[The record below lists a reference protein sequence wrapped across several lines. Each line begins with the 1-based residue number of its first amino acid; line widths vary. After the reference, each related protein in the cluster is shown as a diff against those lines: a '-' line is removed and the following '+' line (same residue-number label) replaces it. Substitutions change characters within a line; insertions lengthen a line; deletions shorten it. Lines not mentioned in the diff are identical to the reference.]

1 MEDHV
6 HVSILSSRR
15 GCKPGKTNPDCGS
28 TIRMATS
35 NILQLVERAAAASP
49 ERTALRQGDTRLSYA
64 ELVAGV
70 DVMALRLAAAGITAT
85 STFAVLCENCP
96 EILLA
101 YYAAAKLR
109 AVFVPINPALSAVEV
124 GHVIRHSSAAILLH
138 DAELLSVAES
148 AMPDAARR
156 WTFERLATLD
166 VGGGTSSS
174 PATDA
179 TDATADFLVIYTS
192 GSTGTPKAV
201 VFDQSAEIG
210 GNASLIEMWGI
221 AASDITLVALPLG
234 FLYGLSTAAATGLQA
249 GGEIVLLRKFHP
261 RDALKA
267 LVERRATVFHGVPT
281 MFAMML
287 NCAETEGLR
296 VDLGGVRLLISAGAP
311 LAEDLRRRFE
321 ARFGKRI
328 DDYYALT
335 EARPVFGRRFDDPQV
350 PPRGA
355 IGKAGPGVEVLVV
368 GGNGRVLGVREHGE
382 LVVRA
387 PGMFRRYAK
396 APELT
401 ERARGPLG
409 FRTGDI
415 GFYDEQGYFY
425 IAGRIKDIIIRGGAN
440 ISPAEVEN
448 ALSSHP
454 DVQLAGVVGAP
465 DSTFGEVVAAFVTLR
480 PGASVTAKE
489 LIEHCGRQLAGF
501 KVPASVRVI
510 PTMPLGSTGKID
522 KNALKLRLLR
532 TAT

>member
-6 HVSILSSRR
+6 HASVLSSRR
-15 GCKPGKTNPDCGS
+15 GGKQDTTKPDCGS
-28 TIRMATS
+28 TLRMATS
-35 NILQLVERAAAASP
+35 DILQPIRRAAAASP
-49 ERTALRQGDTRLSYA
+49 ERTALRQGDTRLTYA

-70 DVMALRLAAAGITAT
+70 DVMALRLAAAGVTAA
-85 STFAVLCENCP
+85 STFAVLCENRP
-96 EILLA
+96 EIMLA

-109 AVFVPINPALSAVEV
+109 AVFVPINPLLSAAEVE
-124 GHVIRHSSAAILLH
+124 HVIRHSGAAILLH

-156 WTFERLATLD
+156 WTFDRLAALEVGVRTLP
-166 VGGGTSSS
+166 SS
-174 PATDA
+174 ATDA
-179 TDATADFLVIYTS
+179 AADFLVIYTS

-221 AASDITLVALPLG
+221 SASDITLVALPLG

-249 GGEIVLLRKFHP
+249 GGEVVLLRKFHP
-261 RDALKA
+261 RDTLKA
-267 LVERRATVFHGVPT
+267 LVERRVTVFHGVPT

-287 NCAETEGLR
+287 NCAEAEGLH
-296 VDLGGVRLLISAGAP
+296 VDLGGIRLLISAGAP

-321 ARFGKRI
+321 ARFGKRV

-335 EARPVFGRRFDDPQV
+335 EARPVFGRRFDDPQT

-355 IGKAGPGVEVLVV
+355 IGKAGPAVEVLVV

-425 IAGRIKDIIIRGGAN
+425 IAGRIKDIIIRGGTN

-448 ALSSHP
+448 VLSGHP
-454 DVQLAGVVGAP
+454 DVQLAAVVGAP

-480 PGASVTAKE
+480 PGASATAQE
-489 LIEHCGRQLAGF
+489 LIEHCGRQLAEF
-501 KVPASVRVI
+501 KVPASVRVM

-532 TAT
+532 TAS